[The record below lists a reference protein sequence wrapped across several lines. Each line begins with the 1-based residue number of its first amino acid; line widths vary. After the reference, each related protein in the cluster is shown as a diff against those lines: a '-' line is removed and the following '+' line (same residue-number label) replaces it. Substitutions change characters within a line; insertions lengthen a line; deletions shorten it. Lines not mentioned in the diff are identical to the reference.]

1 MDMDKFL
8 SDSEC
13 QLRRAR
19 FRREMRA
26 LLPAPVN
33 PADVVMDRKI
43 NALLRDFEEVFEKT
57 VFLRGNGEGLRFAD
71 RVAELIE
78 LARGDLLEHLRQQKA
93 GALADGG
100 DAFAQI
106 AQGGGGFGVNGFHQG
121 ISVEQVEKAVQEAIG
136 AGEPDRLRYVAKY
149 LLRAADRV
157 DPTHAPMKVWS
168 LAALGADI
176 PQPPSV

>member
-33 PADVVMDRKI
+33 PADVVIDRKI

-106 AQGGGGFGVNGFHQG
+106 AQGGGGFGVNGTTG
-121 ISVEQVEKAVQEAIG
+121 CTDVPAPKALG

-168 LAALGADI
+168 LAELGADI